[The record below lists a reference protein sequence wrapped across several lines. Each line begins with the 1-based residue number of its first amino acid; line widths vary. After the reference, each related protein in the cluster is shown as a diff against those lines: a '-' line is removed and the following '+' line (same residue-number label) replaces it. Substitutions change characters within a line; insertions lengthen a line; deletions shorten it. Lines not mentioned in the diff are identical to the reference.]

1 MPPPARLKI
10 LVVDDDQ
17 LNNDLIRLWLAGI
30 PAPAVDSVPS
40 LSLAAARRELAR
52 ASFDAVILDRI
63 LGDGDG
69 MELLRSIRSNKDTR
83 DLPVLILSG
92 RKADHEVISGLRNG
106 ADDYLPK
113 PCTAEMFQARL
124 FAALRL
130 NRTDARP
137 ALLGRPGLQLD
148 PADGRL
154 FVDGRVEHLEPKEAE
169 ILAIFLRRPGVIH
182 SAAFIHETVWG
193 EGASPRNT
201 LESRLCSLRRKL
213 GAHAS
218 RLDTI
223 RGCGY
228 RLLP

>member
-1 MPPPARLKI
+1 M
-10 LVVDDDQ
+10 VDDDQ
-17 LNNDLIRLWLAGI
+17 LNNDLIRLWLDGI
-30 PAPAVDSVPS
+30 PAPVFDSIPA

-52 ASFDAVILDRI
+52 VSFDAVILDRI

-69 MELLRSIRSNKDTR
+69 MELLRSIRSNKVTR

-106 ADDYLPK
+106 ADDYLAK
-113 PCTAEMFQARL
+113 PCTVEMFRARL

-130 NRTDARP
+130 NRTDGKP
-137 ALLGRPGLQLD
+137 GLLGRPGLQLD

-154 FVDGRVEHLEPKEAE
+154 FVDGRVEHLEPKETAV
-169 ILAIFLRRPGVIH
+169 LAIFLRRPDVIH
-182 SAAFIHETVWG
+182 SAVFIYETVWG
-193 EGASPRNT
+193 EDEGPRNT
-201 LESRLCSLRRKL
+201 LESRLCTLRRKL
-213 GAHAS
+213 GSRAS
-218 RLDTI
+218 RLETI